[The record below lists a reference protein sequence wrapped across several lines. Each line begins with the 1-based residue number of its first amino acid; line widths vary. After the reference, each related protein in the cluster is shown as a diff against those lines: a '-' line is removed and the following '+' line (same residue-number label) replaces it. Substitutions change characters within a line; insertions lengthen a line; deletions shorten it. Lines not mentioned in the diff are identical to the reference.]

1 MQLPFVTRLRL
12 RVGSTIGRVHSS
24 VTVEPTDQTLPIRSH
39 QPPLSSSSSPHA
51 PPIPPPPPPPAPP
64 LPIPSCAGDLGA
76 GDLRRRQHER
86 GWCCSSALTRTS
98 ALATEFVSSGE
109 ARTWAS
115 GVAVLGGTLAIAVNK
130 GNGEGDNFDIVFA
143 AIGVGMERAQFF
155 KRDLEENGSMEN
167 VTLVLDLFVL
177 LALSFILSALS
188 FKSTSKPR
196 SQNEEAREANKDFWE
211 GYERPRKA
219 AAESPGDEEEG
230 RDAASDGEGRGA
242 ADDTDEGR
250 DTASEGEGRGA
261 AADTGDDDDTWDDAA
276 EPAEETTGE
285 ENAANRTEGDSGGNP
300 QEGKKKR
307 TARRPRRDRRP
318 QVLANVTDA
327 VTVVSESGLPMEP
340 SWVAKGYGM
349 QLGCIVRETVPILTQ
364 DLRSKENEAIA
375 QSLLQK
381 LHQRYTFP
389 EPFNKKVDSLA
400 LTKMST
406 ALSSW
411 KNRLKRKIE
420 AGESWERIS
429 SKDPSISLED
439 FNAFK
444 SYLQSDG
451 VKKWTAWGKKMRDLN
466 LGTHH
471 CGSGGYRGK
480 QPTWDKEDAEMVRL
494 GKENPWHKIQDVQAR
509 NFVRSRYY
517 LDWKTGEFI
526 TDYKDVRDF
535 EKYLDEELMKDTAG
549 PSSQG
554 STEPWDTPFNRAT
567 NRYKERELDK
577 PPTSG
582 GRVSGFGT
590 SMKLSEY
597 YGSDAKTRKLER
609 RSSAKDKSEVQELKK
624 KVESLEKL
632 VAEKPVENT
641 EMMNKLLDEKIRQ
654 IIPPGLMEG
663 FVWGGGLPSAKK
675 STGATSPII
684 RPKIASADDTL
695 KETAVAAPTTLKEP
709 AVAAATRKEPTIAAT
724 TTRHKQLL
732 GALPQRPS
740 TRRTVRQ
747 AAASQPPPSKVQD
760 MAPLDGNDVD
770 DDDDIDAYINTG
782 ACSQDMYMPPMDE
795 QAFRTHGDQLGRPPT
810 VTKQR
815 LVFTG
820 LSQDTPPEAGNPA
833 QVKPATVFSPNT
845 LRKTIIGE
853 PPKSTPAATQATPE
867 APPAPTPAAPEEAPP
882 SAPPAPLVG
891 QVKKA
896 RKRGAKKGASSSQP
910 APKRIRADDMVPPTP
925 DGLPRCH
932 EAGKPI
938 LSKDMEHL
946 AGGLMLSLQHTIHYL
961 ESTLLKEKDPNYPV
975 FSVKVPEDPN
985 FVHEYPA
992 DIFFIAFEDVFNLFH
1007 WKRLD
1012 YNLLQDGSSTR
1023 TKAVRYLESFMLM
1036 NKEKNTILLPV
1047 FPEDKYCTLIIL
1059 CPKWSL
1065 AQYFDS
1071 SNTTTK
1077 KDYRRIRGVLDE
1089 AILGYSKNGG
1099 TFDKKGE
1106 FVRPDTKKLGFK
1118 HVIDFPCIKQPAG
1131 SIKEAFYV
1139 LHHLKGFVEDAEM
1152 MSLPPSKR
1160 DPIKMSGEINDDDLR
1175 EDFHRLQMTY
1185 YVVFEG
1191 RVPGVYE
1198 EWEDCKK
1205 QVHKFS
1211 GNCYKGYPTRHEAV
1225 AKWRAHQANKSK
1237 MKTFL
1242 VLSLLLT
1249 IVAAIMA
1256 PPSINFNQFLEKEKL
1271 KGNGSNFTDWF
1282 RHVRIFLTGGS
1293 LQYVLDAPLGPPP
1306 PPAVSE
1312 DIKNV
1317 YETRVTR
1324 YSEVQCA
1331 ILCSLEAELQKRFE
1345 HHDPCDMMR
1354 ELKLI
1359 FETHAA
1365 VESYEASKQ
1374 FFNCMMEEGSS
1385 VSEHMFAMSGHAKKL
1400 SDMGM
1405 MIPNQLEIK
1414 KENQVLMVNKTT
1426 SFKKQGKP
1434 NKGNFKKGGKK
1445 VAAP

>member
-1 MQLPFVTRLRL
+1 M
-12 RVGSTIGRVHSS
+12 
-24 VTVEPTDQTLPIRSH
+24 
-39 QPPLSSSSSPHA
+39 
-51 PPIPPPPPPPAPP
+51 
-64 LPIPSCAGDLGA
+64 
-76 GDLRRRQHER
+76 
-86 GWCCSSALTRTS
+86 
-98 ALATEFVSSGE
+98 SG
-109 ARTWAS
+109 
-115 GVAVLGGTLAIAVNK
+115 
-130 GNGEGDNFDIVFA
+130 
-143 AIGVGMERAQFF
+143 
-155 KRDLEENGSMEN
+155 
-167 VTLVLDLFVL
+167 
-177 LALSFILSALS
+177 
-188 FKSTSKPR
+188 STSKPR

-230 RDAASDGEGRGA
+230 RDAASEGEGRGA

-250 DTASEGEGRGA
+250 DAASEGEGRGA

-276 EPAEETTGE
+276 ETGEETTGE
-285 ENAANRTEGDSGGNP
+285 ENAANRTE
-300 QEGKKKR
+300 
-307 TARRPRRDRRP
+307 
-318 QVLANVTDA
+318 
-327 VTVVSESGLPMEP
+327 VSESGLPMEP

-349 QLGCIVRETVPILTQ
+349 QLGCIVRETVSILTQ
-364 DLRSKENEAIA
+364 DLRSKENEAIS

-526 TDYKDVRDF
+526 TDHKDVRDF
-535 EKYLDEELMKDTAG
+535 EKYLDEELTKASCTAG

-654 IIPPGLMEG
+654 IIPHGLMEG
-663 FVWGGGLPSAKK
+663 LAAWNAGGQVGPIHVPSISGSNSSFHVSPTVPLHPPPASGLHQTPPLHPTPQLQPPPQLQLVASTPPTAALVSTVAEIDAIKEDEQCILLQTVEPGGKLVEVASGLVMASRVMHGARLAEDVAKVKFVWGGLPSAKK
-675 STGATSPII
+675 ITGATSPII
-684 RPKIASADDTL
+684 QPKIASADDTL
-695 KETAVAAPTTLKEP
+695 KETAVTAPTTLKEP

-740 TRRTVRQ
+740 TRHTVRQ
-747 AAASQPPPSKVQD
+747 AVASQPPPPKVQD

-782 ACSQDMYMPPMDE
+782 ACSQDMYIPPMDE
-795 QAFRTHGDQLGRPPT
+795 QAFRTHGDQLGRP
-810 VTKQR
+810 TKQR

-845 LRKTIIGE
+845 LRKTIIGSH
-853 PPKSTPAATQATPE
+853 PNQPQATLE
-867 APPAPTPAAPEEAPP
+867 APPAPEAPP
-882 SAPPAPLVG
+882 SAPPAPPVG

-896 RKRGAKKGASSSQP
+896 RKRGPKKCASSSQP
-910 APKRIRADDMVPPTP
+910 APKRIRTDDMVPPTP

-938 LSKDMEHL
+938 LPPDMEHL
-946 AGGLMLSLQHTIHYL
+946 ASGPMLPLQNTINYL
-961 ESTLLKEKDPNYPV
+961 ESVLLKEKDPNYPA
-975 FSVKVPEDPN
+975 FSVKVPSDQN
-985 FVHEYPA
+985 FVNEDPA

-1007 WKRLD
+1007 SKRLD
-1012 YNLLQDGSSTR
+1012 YNLVRLYAINLQMKINRERPCHIAVADSYYMRDSQLQDGSRTR
-1023 TKAVRYLESFMLM
+1023 TKAVRYLQNFMLM
-1036 NKEKNTILLPV
+1036 YKESNTILLPV

-1059 CPKWSL
+1059 DPKWSL

-1071 SNTTTK
+1071 SSTTTK
-1077 KDYRRIRGVLDE
+1077 KDYKRIRGVLDE

-1099 TFDKKGE
+1099 TFDKNGQYI
-1106 FVRPDTKKLGFK
+1106 RPDTKKLGFK

-1160 DPIKMSGEINDDDLR
+1160 DPIKMSRQINDDDLR
-1175 EDFHRLQMTY
+1175 EDFHRIQVKLSEIILQDVSNASGLLHQLRGLSKRDIEERLHRQGDGRTWTMKDLYKPFPEPLKKTSQMTY

-1191 RVPGVYE
+1191 WVPRVYE
-1198 EWEDCKK
+1198 EWEECKK

-1249 IVAAIMA
+1249 IVAA
-1256 PPSINFNQFLEKEKL
+1256 
-1271 KGNGSNFTDWF
+1271 
-1282 RHVRIFLTGGS
+1282 
-1293 LQYVLDAPLGPPP
+1293 VL
-1306 PPAVSE
+1306 
-1312 DIKNV
+1312 
-1317 YETRVTR
+1317 YF
-1324 YSEVQCA
+1324 
-1331 ILCSLEAELQKRFE
+1331 IL
-1345 HHDPCDMMR
+1345 
-1354 ELKLI
+1354 
-1359 FETHAA
+1359 
-1365 VESYEASKQ
+1365 V
-1374 FFNCMMEEGSS
+1374 
-1385 VSEHMFAMSGHAKKL
+1385 
-1400 SDMGM
+1400 
-1405 MIPNQLEIK
+1405 
-1414 KENQVLMVNKTT
+1414 
-1426 SFKKQGKP
+1426 
-1434 NKGNFKKGGKK
+1434 
-1445 VAAP
+1445 

>member
-1 MQLPFVTRLRL
+1 
-12 RVGSTIGRVHSS
+12 
-24 VTVEPTDQTLPIRSH
+24 
-39 QPPLSSSSSPHA
+39 
-51 PPIPPPPPPPAPP
+51 
-64 LPIPSCAGDLGA
+64 
-76 GDLRRRQHER
+76 
-86 GWCCSSALTRTS
+86 
-98 ALATEFVSSGE
+98 
-109 ARTWAS
+109 
-115 GVAVLGGTLAIAVNK
+115 
-130 GNGEGDNFDIVFA
+130 
-143 AIGVGMERAQFF
+143 
-155 KRDLEENGSMEN
+155 
-167 VTLVLDLFVL
+167 
-177 LALSFILSALS
+177 
-188 FKSTSKPR
+188 
-196 SQNEEAREANKDFWE
+196 
-211 GYERPRKA
+211 
-219 AAESPGDEEEG
+219 
-230 RDAASDGEGRGA
+230 
-242 ADDTDEGR
+242 
-250 DTASEGEGRGA
+250 
-261 AADTGDDDDTWDDAA
+261 
-276 EPAEETTGE
+276 
-285 ENAANRTEGDSGGNP
+285 
-300 QEGKKKR
+300 
-307 TARRPRRDRRP
+307 
-318 QVLANVTDA
+318 
-327 VTVVSESGLPMEP
+327 
-340 SWVAKGYGM
+340 
-349 QLGCIVRETVPILTQ
+349 
-364 DLRSKENEAIA
+364 
-375 QSLLQK
+375 
-381 LHQRYTFP
+381 
-389 EPFNKKVDSLA
+389 
-400 LTKMST
+400 
-406 ALSSW
+406 
-411 KNRLKRKIE
+411 
-420 AGESWERIS
+420 
-429 SKDPSISLED
+429 
-439 FNAFK
+439 
-444 SYLQSDG
+444 
-451 VKKWTAWGKKMRDLN
+451 
-466 LGTHH
+466 
-471 CGSGGYRGK
+471 
-480 QPTWDKEDAEMVRL
+480 MVRL

-535 EKYLDEELMKDTAG
+535 EQYLDEELMKDTAG

-641 EMMNKLLDEKIRQ
+641 EMMNNISGSNSSFHVSPTVPLHPTPASGLHQTPPLQPPPQLQLVASTPPTAALVSTVAEIDAIKEDEQCILLQTVEPGGKLVEVAS
-654 IIPPGLMEG
+654 GLVMASRVMHGARLAEDVAKVK
-663 FVWGGGLPSAKK
+663 FVWGGLPSAKK

-747 AAASQPPPSKVQD
+747 AAASQPPPPKVQD

-1012 YNLLQDGSSTR
+1012 YNLLQDGSRTR

-1249 IVAAIMA
+1249 IVAA
-1256 PPSINFNQFLEKEKL
+1256 
-1271 KGNGSNFTDWF
+1271 
-1282 RHVRIFLTGGS
+1282 
-1293 LQYVLDAPLGPPP
+1293 VL
-1306 PPAVSE
+1306 
-1312 DIKNV
+1312 
-1317 YETRVTR
+1317 YF
-1324 YSEVQCA
+1324 
-1331 ILCSLEAELQKRFE
+1331 IL
-1345 HHDPCDMMR
+1345 
-1354 ELKLI
+1354 
-1359 FETHAA
+1359 
-1365 VESYEASKQ
+1365 V
-1374 FFNCMMEEGSS
+1374 
-1385 VSEHMFAMSGHAKKL
+1385 
-1400 SDMGM
+1400 
-1405 MIPNQLEIK
+1405 
-1414 KENQVLMVNKTT
+1414 
-1426 SFKKQGKP
+1426 
-1434 NKGNFKKGGKK
+1434 
-1445 VAAP
+1445 

>member
-1 MQLPFVTRLRL
+1 M
-12 RVGSTIGRVHSS
+12 
-24 VTVEPTDQTLPIRSH
+24 
-39 QPPLSSSSSPHA
+39 A
-51 PPIPPPPPPPAPP
+51 
-64 LPIPSCAGDLGA
+64 
-76 GDLRRRQHER
+76 
-86 GWCCSSALTRTS
+86 
-98 ALATEFVSSGE
+98 
-109 ARTWAS
+109 
-115 GVAVLGGTLAIAVNK
+115 
-130 GNGEGDNFDIVFA
+130 
-143 AIGVGMERAQFF
+143 
-155 KRDLEENGSMEN
+155 
-167 VTLVLDLFVL
+167 
-177 LALSFILSALS
+177 
-188 FKSTSKPR
+188 
-196 SQNEEAREANKDFWE
+196 
-211 GYERPRKA
+211 YEM
-219 AAESPGDEEEG
+219 
-230 RDAASDGEGRGA
+230 
-242 ADDTDEGR
+242 
-250 DTASEGEGRGA
+250 
-261 AADTGDDDDTWDDAA
+261 
-276 EPAEETTGE
+276 AEEP
-285 ENAANRTEGDSGGNP
+285 DS
-300 QEGKKKR
+300 
-307 TARRPRRDRRP
+307 
-318 QVLANVTDA
+318 
-327 VTVVSESGLPMEP
+327 S
-340 SWVAKGYGM
+340 
-349 QLGCIVRETVPILTQ
+349 
-364 DLRSKENEAIA
+364 
-375 QSLLQK
+375 
-381 LHQRYTFP
+381 
-389 EPFNKKVDSLA
+389 
-400 LTKMST
+400 
-406 ALSSW
+406 
-411 KNRLKRKIE
+411 
-420 AGESWERIS
+420 
-429 SKDPSISLED
+429 
-439 FNAFK
+439 
-444 SYLQSDG
+444 
-451 VKKWTAWGKKMRDLN
+451 
-466 LGTHH
+466 
-471 CGSGGYRGK
+471 
-480 QPTWDKEDAEMVRL
+480 
-494 GKENPWHKIQDVQAR
+494 
-509 NFVRSRYY
+509 
-517 LDWKTGEFI
+517 
-526 TDYKDVRDF
+526 
-535 EKYLDEELMKDTAG
+535 
-549 PSSQG
+549 
-554 STEPWDTPFNRAT
+554 
-567 NRYKERELDK
+567 
-577 PPTSG
+577 
-582 GRVSGFGT
+582 
-590 SMKLSEY
+590 
-597 YGSDAKTRKLER
+597 
-609 RSSAKDKSEVQELKK
+609 
-624 KVESLEKL
+624 
-632 VAEKPVENT
+632 
-641 EMMNKLLDEKIRQ
+641 
-654 IIPPGLMEG
+654 
-663 FVWGGGLPSAKK
+663 GGGLPSAKK

-1007 WKRLD
+1007 SKRLD
-1012 YNLLQDGSSTR
+1012 YYLLQDGSSTR

-1249 IVAAIMA
+1249 IVAAVLYFILVISGQHKDYLDA
-1256 PPSINFNQFLEKEKL
+1256 CSEGSFTSKEVEARWDLLDRIEENAEGWENNKGEESGYADKPPFKPLPPKEGNEEKEKKKK
-1271 KGNGSNFTDWF
+1271 KGT
-1282 RHVRIFLTGGS
+1282 
-1293 LQYVLDAPLGPPP
+1293 
-1306 PPAVSE
+1306 
-1312 DIKNV
+1312 
-1317 YETRVTR
+1317 
-1324 YSEVQCA
+1324 
-1331 ILCSLEAELQKRFE
+1331 
-1345 HHDPCDMMR
+1345 
-1354 ELKLI
+1354 
-1359 FETHAA
+1359 
-1365 VESYEASKQ
+1365 
-1374 FFNCMMEEGSS
+1374 
-1385 VSEHMFAMSGHAKKL
+1385 KKKKK
-1400 SDMGM
+1400 
-1405 MIPNQLEIK
+1405 K
-1414 KENQVLMVNKTT
+1414 KENKEKEAMAYPRVYEKFCAMSRRVKNDCVTSEHVNFDYALTL
-1426 SFKKQGKP
+1426 
-1434 NKGNFKKGGKK
+1434 
-1445 VAAP
+1445 

>member
-1 MQLPFVTRLRL
+1 
-12 RVGSTIGRVHSS
+12 
-24 VTVEPTDQTLPIRSH
+24 
-39 QPPLSSSSSPHA
+39 
-51 PPIPPPPPPPAPP
+51 
-64 LPIPSCAGDLGA
+64 
-76 GDLRRRQHER
+76 
-86 GWCCSSALTRTS
+86 
-98 ALATEFVSSGE
+98 
-109 ARTWAS
+109 
-115 GVAVLGGTLAIAVNK
+115 
-130 GNGEGDNFDIVFA
+130 
-143 AIGVGMERAQFF
+143 
-155 KRDLEENGSMEN
+155 
-167 VTLVLDLFVL
+167 
-177 LALSFILSALS
+177 
-188 FKSTSKPR
+188 
-196 SQNEEAREANKDFWE
+196 
-211 GYERPRKA
+211 
-219 AAESPGDEEEG
+219 
-230 RDAASDGEGRGA
+230 
-242 ADDTDEGR
+242 
-250 DTASEGEGRGA
+250 
-261 AADTGDDDDTWDDAA
+261 
-276 EPAEETTGE
+276 
-285 ENAANRTEGDSGGNP
+285 
-300 QEGKKKR
+300 
-307 TARRPRRDRRP
+307 
-318 QVLANVTDA
+318 
-327 VTVVSESGLPMEP
+327 MEP

-444 SYLQSDG
+444 SYLQSD
-451 VKKWTAWGKKMRDLN
+451 
-466 LGTHH
+466 
-471 CGSGGYRGK
+471 
-480 QPTWDKEDAEMVRL
+480 
-494 GKENPWHKIQDVQAR
+494 
-509 NFVRSRYY
+509 
-517 LDWKTGEFI
+517 
-526 TDYKDVRDF
+526 
-535 EKYLDEELMKDTAG
+535 DEELMKDTAG

-567 NRYKERELDK
+567 NKYKERELDK

-641 EMMNKLLDEKIRQ
+641 EMMNNISGSNSSFHVSPTVPLHPTPASGLHQTPPLQPPPQLQLVASTPPTAALVSTVAEIDAIKEDEQCILLQTVEPGGKLVEVAS
-654 IIPPGLMEG
+654 GLVMASRVMHGARLAEDVAKVK
-663 FVWGGGLPSAKK
+663 FWGGLPSAKK

-770 DDDDIDAYINTG
+770 DDDDINAYINTG

-795 QAFRTHGDQLGRPPT
+795 QAFHTHGDQLGRPPT

-820 LSQDTPPEAGNPA
+820 LSQDTLPEAGNPA

-853 PPKSTPAATQATPE
+853 PPKSTPATSEAPPAPEAPE
-867 APPAPTPAAPEEAPP
+867 APPAPP
-882 SAPPAPLVG
+882 VG

-946 AGGLMLSLQHTIHYL
+946 ASGPMLPLQHTIHYL
-961 ESTLLKEKDPNYPV
+961 EGTLLKEKDPNYPV
-975 FSVKVPEDPN
+975 FSVKVPSDQN
-985 FVHEYPA
+985 FVNEDPA
-992 DIFFIAFEDVFNLFH
+992 DIFFIAFEDIFNLFH
-1007 WKRLD
+1007 SKRLD
-1012 YNLLQDGSSTR
+1012 YNLVRLYAINLQMKINRERPRHIAVADPYYMRDSQLQDGSKTR
-1023 TKAVRYLESFMLM
+1023 TKAVRYLQNFMLM
-1036 NKEKNTILLPV
+1036 YKESNTILLPV

-1059 CPKWSL
+1059 DLKWSL

-1071 SNTTTK
+1071 SSTTTK
-1077 KDYRRIRGVLDE
+1077 KDYKRIRGVLDE
-1089 AILGYSKNGG
+1089 AILGYAKNGG
-1099 TFDKKGE
+1099 TFDKNGQYI
-1106 FVRPDTKKLGFK
+1106 RLDTKKLGFK
-1118 HVIDFPCIKQPAG
+1118 HVIDFPCIKQPTS

-1175 EDFHRLQMTY
+1175 EDFHRIQVKLSEIILQDVSNASGLLHAARAMTKRDIEERLHRQGDGRTWTTKGLYKPFPEPLKKKSQMTY

-1198 EWEDCKK
+1198 EWEECKK

-1249 IVAAIMA
+1249 IVAA
-1256 PPSINFNQFLEKEKL
+1256 
-1271 KGNGSNFTDWF
+1271 
-1282 RHVRIFLTGGS
+1282 
-1293 LQYVLDAPLGPPP
+1293 VL
-1306 PPAVSE
+1306 
-1312 DIKNV
+1312 
-1317 YETRVTR
+1317 YF
-1324 YSEVQCA
+1324 
-1331 ILCSLEAELQKRFE
+1331 IL
-1345 HHDPCDMMR
+1345 
-1354 ELKLI
+1354 
-1359 FETHAA
+1359 
-1365 VESYEASKQ
+1365 V
-1374 FFNCMMEEGSS
+1374 
-1385 VSEHMFAMSGHAKKL
+1385 
-1400 SDMGM
+1400 
-1405 MIPNQLEIK
+1405 
-1414 KENQVLMVNKTT
+1414 
-1426 SFKKQGKP
+1426 
-1434 NKGNFKKGGKK
+1434 
-1445 VAAP
+1445 